1 MRLGGAAVSSSMTS
15 KKNEIYYSRNISPEK
30 TDVFNQAKRNKNQAA
45 YPGEKKLIEAV
56 EKENPDIMGIS
67 TNLEFS
73 VHKKTKQIMVKIVD
87 SNTKE
92 VLKELP
98 SEKIL
103 DMAAHMMEKAG
114 IFIDKKA

>member
-1 MRLGGAAVSSSMTS
+1 MRLGGAAVSSGMTS
-15 KKNEIYYSRNISPEK
+15 QKSEIHYSGNIASKKMDVFDQAKKN
-30 TDVFNQAKRNKNQAA
+30 KRQAA

-56 EKENPDIMGIS
+56 EKENPDIMGVN